1 MNTSQKSY
9 VEIYQSLHPVAKQ
22 LVEIFAY
29 ACCPLDYFDL
39 YVAVRETDRSINS
52 TKYNRALDSLCQRLQ
67 ALQFTEHDF
76 TRVYTLDPEFSLH
89 VLVELEKDNRDL
101 EDEIPHSLFWNKIN
115 RAGKNTREDLIR
127 SSRKTTTRANY
138 CP

>member
-52 TKYNRALDSLCQRLQ
+52 TKYNRALNSLCQSV
-67 ALQFTEHDF
+67 TVHE
-76 TRVYTLDPEFSLH
+76 TRFHASIHARSRIFPA
-89 VLVELEKDNRDL
+89 R
-101 EDEIPHSLFWNKIN
+101 PR
-115 RAGKNTREDLIR
+115 RARER
-127 SSRKTTTRANY
+127 QS
-138 CP
+138 